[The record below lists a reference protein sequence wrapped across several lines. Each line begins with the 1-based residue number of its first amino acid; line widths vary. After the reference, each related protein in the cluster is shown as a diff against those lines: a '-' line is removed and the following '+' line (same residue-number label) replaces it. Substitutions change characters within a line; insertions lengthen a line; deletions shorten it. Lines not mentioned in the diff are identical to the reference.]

1 MTALAEIALLH
12 AFFATV
18 VLTGLHHPVA
28 AAVRAPAVLSSHRSA
43 FWHMPH
49 NIIGIYLF
57 VKSGGLEVIDYD
69 VLNSCSTSFIISR
82 PRIGSLQ
89 DILVIENIVNILQK
103 NC

>member
-1 MTALAEIALLH
+1 
-12 AFFATV
+12 
-18 VLTGLHHPVA
+18 
-28 AAVRAPAVLSSHRSA
+28 
-43 FWHMPH
+43 MPH

-82 PRIGSLQ
+82 LRVVAPR
-89 DILVIENIVNILQK
+89 DIPVIENIVNILQK